1 MKIKLL
7 RFTLLFYFF
16 SFSLF
21 AQSYDFGKIKIISGF
36 DPAVAFSEET
46 KSYLDAL
53 VTYLYANPAFQ
64 VKVTGHSDNTSTLEQ
79 NDKLSIERAK
89 MVTDY
94 ILSKG
99 ITKDRIIEKGEG
111 AKMPIVPNDSPE
123 NRALNNRVEISVIH
137 SSTDSSNE

>member
-1 MKIKLL
+1 MKVKLL

-21 AQSYDFGKIKIISGF
+21 AQSYDFGKIKIISDF
-36 DPAVAFSEET
+36 DPAVTFSEET

-64 VKVTGHSDNTSTLEQ
+64 VKVTGHSDNSGTFEQ
-79 NDKLSIERAK
+79 NEKLSIERAK

-99 ITKDRIIEKGEG
+99 ITKDRIIEKVEG
-111 AKMPIVPNDSPE
+111 AKMPIVPNDSHE
-123 NRALNNRVEISVIH
+123 NRALNNRVEISVVYT
-137 SSTDSSNE
+137 SAE